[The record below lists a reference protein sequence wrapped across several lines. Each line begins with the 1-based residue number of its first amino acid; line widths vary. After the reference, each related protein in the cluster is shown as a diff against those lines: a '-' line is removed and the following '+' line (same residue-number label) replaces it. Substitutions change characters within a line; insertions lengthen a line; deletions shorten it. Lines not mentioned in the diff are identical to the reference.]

1 VLQLVENEALNST
14 IAVHEQLVLTQ
25 KMATAQALALAGL
38 TKKPRVGSGG
48 AGTVAKR
55 MTKANPN
62 CQGII
67 TAATA
72 AAVGGDGA
80 AAAAGGGGGVGNAPG
95 ASAAAAEAASQPA
108 MLDMAPQM
116 LHPSTAKHISP
127 GFDMGLLSQAAAA
140 AASDAVML
148 SRQQQQARRQGSSS
162 SSMQGYHAGLGGMPQ
177 LGDLAGPQAMIA
189 HQQQHHQQLLQQL
202 QQQQQHLAGMTGDPA
217 CGWGPAAAPGGFL
230 QQQAAGYAA
239 AAGPPGGAMPV
250 GMAQGPGA
258 AAAAAA
264 AAAGGLSGAPDQQ
277 QEAVRAM
284 QLAALQ
290 GYLQVSPGPASKQ
303 YANRK
308 QTACWMYANRLQ
320 TGCKQEANRL
330 QGVGIGWGHAVVCIA
345 TDGLVQGAEA
355 CTACGTSTRR
365 CDKRLVR
372 L

>member
-1 VLQLVENEALNST
+1 LCHDAQLVENEALNST

-72 AAVGGDGA
+72 AAVGG
-80 AAAAGGGGGVGNAPG
+80 
-95 ASAAAAEAASQPA
+95 ASAAAASAAASGSTGGAAGMAAAGGQP
-108 MLDMAPQM
+108 DMAPHA

-148 SRQQQQARRQGSSS
+148 SRQQAQQAAAAQQAQRQGSSG
-162 SSMQGYHAGLGGMPQ
+162 SMGYQAAGLGGGMAQMGNQGPRVM
-177 LGDLAGPQAMIA
+177 DLQ
-189 HQQQHHQQLLQQL
+189 QQQHLQL
-202 QQQQQHLAGMTGDPA
+202 QHQHQQHLAGMAGDA
-217 CGWGPAAAPGGFL
+217 AGGWGTATPSSAGFMEQNLGL
-230 QQQAAGYAA
+230 QQGGGYS
-239 AAGPPGGAMPV
+239 
-250 GMAQGPGA
+250 
-258 AAAAAA
+258 AAAA
-264 AAAGGLSGAPDQQ
+264 AAAGCAPGGAMQVHVAPAAVGTRGGAPGGPEQQ

-290 GYLQVSPGPASKQ
+290 GYLQV
-303 YANRK
+303 
-308 QTACWMYANRLQ
+308 
-320 TGCKQEANRL
+320 
-330 QGVGIGWGHAVVCIA
+330 
-345 TDGLVQGAEA
+345 
-355 CTACGTSTRR
+355 
-365 CDKRLVR
+365 
-372 L
+372 